1 MKNWLKFVLPLFL
14 LCLLIPIQ
22 AGIGAF
28 GVNINDTFT
37 YECIAAER
45 IFTLGAESGTGEGF
59 QIDGQHFAPG
69 TTVTVI
75 VSNLISDSVAYEVSS
90 GGYTYFDFSELISL
104 LSSLRFHYLFYPL
117 IAASMITDVNNWNQT
132 FVEEDP
138 GLMLIEPFIEIEGT
152 TWFDLEEFADGME
165 TLLATATDLSSL
177 VISSEIAQDDTTFLC
192 EFHISGVL
200 NETYTPLTSP
210 YLPWIKDLNS
220 IEHYYR
226 FAYDKPTGV
235 MLGTKMYGTTTGE
248 VNGSV
253 MELSYDF
260 HVEQTGY
267 DLPTELTTAKLN
279 GFNIIITIVT
289 LSIPVILIKFKRK
302 SIN

>member
-1 MKNWLKFVLPLFL
+1 MKNLLKIVFPLFL

-22 AGIGAF
+22 AGVGAF
-28 GVNINDTFT
+28 GVNIDDTFT

-45 IFTLGAESGTGEGF
+45 SFALGAESGIGEGF
-59 QIDGQHFAPG
+59 KIDGQHFDPG
-69 TTVTVI
+69 TTINVTVT
-75 VSNLISDSVAYEVSS
+75 NLISDSVIYSFAS
-90 GGYTYFDFSELISL
+90 GGYSDNSISDKIGFM
-104 LSSLRFHYLFYPL
+104 SSLRFHYLFYPFT
-117 IAASMITDVNNWNQT
+117 ATSMITDVNNWNQA

-138 GLMLIEPFIEIEGT
+138 GLLLIEPFIEIDGT
-152 TWFDLEEFADGME
+152 TWIDLEEFADSMTTILS
-165 TLLATATDLSSL
+165 TLAEYTGI
-177 VISSEIAQDDTTFLC
+177 VVSSEYAQDATTFLC
-192 EFHISGVL
+192 EFHVYGEF
-200 NETYTPLTSP
+200 NDTYTPLSSP

-289 LSIPVILIKFKRK
+289 LSIPIILMKFKRK
-302 SIN
+302 SMN